1 VVIGIAVGI
10 TQSGGVALLLGIGL
24 VFGISWLA
32 TRIGLVLPA
41 AAVGVRMTIGESW
54 AATRPVSSQILLPLI
69 VIALVAGLVQQA
81 ILLVFG
87 QTVSFETFGMMQEQ
101 RVLTLPGQLVNGIVT
116 WLQLLVNLALMTT
129 LYGNLIEGRQ
139 LN

>member
-1 VVIGIAVGI
+1 M
-10 TQSGGVALLLGIGL
+10 
-24 VFGISWLA
+24 
-32 TRIGLVLPA
+32 LPA

-101 RVLTLPGQLVNGIVT
+101 RVLTLAGTAGQRIVT